1 MCLPHLPGMG
11 DRGYQTQAT
20 AFALDS
26 LQSCG
31 RAVVQLPTGSG
42 KTRVALRVAQA
53 WLRGRGRRVYLIT
66 PSEETIS
73 QTVIAARLLGLRPM
87 IDAGHE
93 QASRHAQFII
103 STYAS
108 AWRRHEKWIAKSTL
122 LLLDECHHVNFAA
135 PVNADILDRFDYGVG
150 LSATPWSKGCMAY
163 FRKNI
168 FIYSLSR
175 AIADGVNAQY
185 EIKPWTEPV
194 NGSYQIVYTN
204 RQDVRESLKRIM
216 QSCDYAIYSQPRARD
231 IISRF
236 RTGAIK
242 TIVVNRM
249 LTEGFDLP
257 AIKRIW
263 IARDTKSRIAA
274 MQMAG
279 RALRAH
285 KSRTAE
291 LFISSAQTRVL
302 LDEALK
308 RAG

>member
-1 MCLPHLPGMG
+1 MG

-42 KTRVALRVAQA
+42 KTRVALRVAQT
-53 WLRGRGRRVYLIT
+53 WLRGRNRRVYLLT
-66 PSEETIS
+66 PSEETVT

-87 IDAGHE
+87 IDAGR
-93 QASRHAQFII
+93 QRASRHAQLVI

-108 AWRRHEKWIAKSTL
+108 AWRRHEQWISKSTL

-150 LSATPWSKGCMAY
+150 LSATPWSKGCLSY
-163 FRKNI
+163 FRKRK
-168 FIYSLSR
+168 FIYELTR
-175 AIADGVNAQY
+175 AISEGVNSPY
-185 EIKPWTEPV
+185 EIKAWSQPI
-194 NGSYQIVYTN
+194 NGMYQIVYTN
-204 RQDVRESLKRIM
+204 RQDQRESLKRIM
-216 QSCDYAIYSQPRARD
+216 QACDYAIYSAPRAREV
-231 IISRF
+231 ISRF

-263 IARDTKSRIAA
+263 IMRDTRSRIAA

-279 RALRAH
+279 RALRAY

-291 LFISSAQTRVL
+291 LFIASEQTRIL
-302 LDEALK
+302 LNEALK